1 MSTRARGGTGWGG
14 TWRRSAQGAKQRVFP
29 SFSASPALQ
38 PAGLGAGLR
47 GQTAQP
53 AGLAASAK
61 ESTSKP
67 RGRGAAQRVAAAG
80 WGRCK
85 WVSPPAQQ
93 AACMGQ
99 CANIRTRTLLPTS
112 STGSG
117 LPLGSCTFVSISF
130 FHWHKPPPHVMQENT
145 HGKRTA
151 NRPTYA
157 LHSSKGLGARH
168 IEYQQGT
175 EGVLVVNLSRAQRF
189 SFTRRRVQ
197 ARPITRQRTR

>member
-1 MSTRARGGTGWGG
+1 
-14 TWRRSAQGAKQRVFP
+14 
-29 SFSASPALQ
+29 
-38 PAGLGAGLR
+38 
-47 GQTAQP
+47 
-53 AGLAASAK
+53 
-61 ESTSKP
+61 
-67 RGRGAAQRVAAAG
+67 
-80 WGRCK
+80 
-85 WVSPPAQQ
+85 
-93 AACMGQ
+93 MGQ

-189 SFTRRRVQ
+189 SFTWGRVQ
-197 ARPITRQRTR
+197 ARPHHSATYTVDSAEAVLACETQQEWRGNSWHAAHNED